1 MTELIVCLPVWTVA
15 YMSDKDREEE
25 KILSTITVDMY
36 RPKFHFSPASEW
48 MNDPNGLV
56 YFDGEYHL
64 FYQHHPYGTDF
75 GAIHWGH
82 AVSRDLMTW
91 EHLPIALAPDEKG
104 MIFSGSAV
112 VDWNDTTGFFD
123 GKPGLVAIFTHH
135 NPGLALKES
144 QSIAYSKDCG
154 RTWIKY
160 EGNPVVTS
168 DTYRDFRDPKVFW
181 HEESKRWVM
190 VLACGQTVCL
200 YHSPNL
206 IEWTFGSEFGEG
218 IGSHDAVWECPDLFA
233 LPVDGDRTKRKWVLL
248 VSIGDEPHIKE
259 GSRTQ
264 YFTGHFDGRA
274 FVPDEASQTVR
285 WLDYGRDNYAGVS
298 WSDIPEEDG
307 RRIYLGWMSNWKYA
321 RSTPT
326 ESWRGAMTVPRE
338 LTLESRNGE
347 TVLIQRPVRELE
359 KIRTPLVEA
368 EGEAV
373 NELNLLLKNH
383 QLETYEIVAEFEPV
397 EGIDSFGFKLRASEQ
412 EETVAGYSVKDS
424 AVFVDRTSSGAVDFH
439 EHFAGKHQ
447 AVLPSNP
454 ERLQLRLIVDRA
466 SVEVFANDGLAVI
479 TDLIYPSSSSLGLS
493 FFCNGKNEIPYKVRI
508 FKL

>member
-1 MTELIVCLPVWTVA
+1 MSTV
-15 YMSDKDREEE
+15 KVENH
-25 KILSTITVDMY
+25 
-36 RPKFHFSPASEW
+36 RPKFHFSPPADW

-56 YFDGEYHL
+56 YFKEEYHL
-64 FYQHHPYGTDF
+64 FYQYSPNGTDV
-75 GAIHWGH
+75 GGMHWGH

-112 VDWNDTTGFFD
+112 VDWNDTTGFFG
-123 GKPGLVAIFTHH
+123 GKPGLVAIFTYHDH
-135 NPGLALKES
+135 SGLTQKQS

-160 EGNPVVTS
+160 EGNPVITS
-168 DTYRDFRDPKVFW
+168 DQYVDFRDPKVFW
-181 HEESKRWVM
+181 HEETKRWVM

-206 IEWTFGSEFGEG
+206 KEWTLGSEFGEG
-218 IGSHDAVWECPDLFA
+218 IGSHDGVWECPDLFA
-233 LPVDGDRTKRKWVLL
+233 LPVDGDRTNLKWVLL
-248 VSIGDEPHIKE
+248 VSIGAEPAFPE

-307 RRIYLGWMSNWKYA
+307 RRIYIGWMSNWKYA
-321 RSTPT
+321 NKTPT
-326 ESWRGAMTVPRE
+326 EGWRGAMTIPRE

-347 TVLIQRPVRELE
+347 AVLIQRPVLELE
-359 KIRTPLVEA
+359 RIRTPLLVA

-373 NELNLLLKNH
+373 NELNLLLKYQ
-383 QLETYEIVAEFEPV
+383 QLETYEIVAEFV
-397 EGIDSFGFKLRASEQ
+397 LAQGIDSLGFKLRTSEQ

-424 AVFVDRTSSGAVDFH
+424 AVFVDRSRSGVVDFH
-439 EHFAGKHQ
+439 EHFAGIHQ
-447 AVLPSNP
+447 AILPP
-454 ERLQLRLIVDRA
+454 DLQCLQLRLLVDRS

-479 TDLIYPSSSSLGLS
+479 TDLIFPSPSSLGLS
-493 FFCNGKNEIPYKVRI
+493 LFCNGKNELPYKVKI
-508 FKL
+508 YQL